1 MMKMV
6 SKAKKQLLANQ
17 LNKLLFDTH
26 EDALK
31 KAVSR
36 FFRKLEKNL
45 IKEVEVYWENLMFK
59 GQFDLMLSPI
69 HEAQEEYHDLIL
81 EYTLAEFNRGVKQG
95 DRLVSRAIEQYV
107 MKANRN
113 VGAFYEKGDPLFATS
128 QFAEDRLRDT
138 VFQASDKTM
147 ARVDESINE
156 ILTQGYKEG
165 WGVKDVR
172 NRLMT
177 RFDQLKDWE
186 ANRIART
193 EMQHA
198 HNLGIMHSYEQNNVQ
213 HIQWRSAVNQPMRTR
228 PSHIA
233 LNGEIIRVGDRFSN
247 GLQFP
252 GDKTGKIEEWINC
265 RCSCP
270 PYILP
275 PGMSAPPG
283 RSYFRES
290 DLLNVGEIDYNKVLR
305 EHTGGALDW
314 EQFRQVLQGKSLEDV
329 GAIVSKIKEE
339 SNPEIDSV
347 LADIMDEYGLSNKPK
362 PKKPEAPKPKVKVN
376 VEKPKPKVDV
386 DDVLAS
392 VLDDYGLNK
401 KPKKKTTPKP
411 KKQTAP
417 KEISLE
423 EHLRKELPADFTDEA
438 INYIADKV
446 RRRGNA
452 KREYGQIF
460 DYKTG
465 RNTSPEFKGGKS
477 AVNIK
482 EKDWIKPLKQFTQEE
497 MIDALSNRSKYEK
510 SYVDKSNSLASIH
523 NHPSDGSRAFSG
535 ADIYITATNKWED
548 YGIAVSDKEVWISKY
563 KGQMADVDAKAIEK
577 KVDRLFNKSSKQAMK
592 KVMQE
597 YDHLPYKEKRQMESE
612 LLKDIFGDNLLE
624 FFNKKNKDWG
634 IELKRVRYRE

>member
-45 IKEVEVYWENLMFK
+45 IKEVEVYWENLMYK

-107 MKANRN
+107 MKADRN
-113 VGAFYEKGDPLFATS
+113 VGAFYEKGDDLFATS

-275 PGMSAPPG
+275 PGMSAP
-283 RSYFRES
+283 SYLSQFREG
-290 DLLNVGEIDYNKVLR
+290 DLVPVGQSNHDYLLR
-305 EHTGGALDW
+305 KETGGRIGW
-314 EQFRQVLQGKSLEDV
+314 EQYRQVMQGKSLEELGILLQQQKQEEQKPIEPVRNPKDNMYTKYNYEIQIKGLETLKTFKETIKSDNKKLYNTCKRHDCFDEV
-329 GAIVSKIKEE
+329 YNLLSHSQVSEFNLKEVQLIDIYQKFRKE
-339 SNPEIDSV
+339 DLKEYIQMLDPDFFSEIDGWDISWKKFCKEFDLLNEHTGEIDDEKV
-347 LADIMDEYGLSNKPK
+347 LHAVCEGINESGYSLCYALDSKSKNK
-362 PKKPEAPKPKVKVN
+362 
-376 VEKPKPKVDV
+376 
-386 DDVLAS
+386 
-392 VLDDYGLNK
+392 
-401 KPKKKTTPKP
+401 
-411 KKQTAP
+411 
-417 KEISLE
+417 
-423 EHLRKELPADFTDEA
+423 H
-438 INYIADKV
+438 
-446 RRRGNA
+446 
-452 KREYGQIF
+452 
-460 DYKTG
+460 
-465 RNTSPEFKGGKS
+465 GGKTLML
-477 AVNIK
+477 A
-482 EKDWIKPLKQFTQEE
+482 
-497 MIDALSNRSKYEK
+497 ID
-510 SYVDKSNSLASIH
+510 
-523 NHPSDGSRAFSG
+523 F
-535 ADIYITATNKWED
+535 
-548 YGIAVSDKEVWISKY
+548 
-563 KGQMADVDAKAIEK
+563 
-577 KVDRLFNKSSKQAMK
+577 
-592 KVMQE
+592 
-597 YDHLPYKEKRQMESE
+597 
-612 LLKDIFGDNLLE
+612 
-624 FFNKKNKDWG
+624 
-634 IELKRVRYRE
+634 